1 MFLGEARKLCPNLRV
16 VSYDFPLYEHLSEKV
31 NMMYVLSCNI
41 TSDYIIL
48 CHIKYCHVSVKV
60 CCSIK

>member
-31 NMMYVLSCNI
+31 NIMYYHVISHQIISYYVISNI
-41 TSDYIIL
+41 VMSA
-48 CHIKYCHVSVKV
+48 
-60 CCSIK
+60 